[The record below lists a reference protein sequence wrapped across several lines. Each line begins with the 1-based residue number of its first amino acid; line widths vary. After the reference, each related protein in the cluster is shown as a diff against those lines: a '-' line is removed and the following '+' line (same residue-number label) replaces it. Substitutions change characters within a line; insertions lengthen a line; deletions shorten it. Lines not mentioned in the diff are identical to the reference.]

1 MSPNLTFWKIPVDA
15 AAFIAAVR
23 RECWFEEH
31 DPNRREILFNRS
43 GKDYLFNRGRGI
55 RPHTPQPEPDALKEV
70 WSLVESTLAHR
81 FEVCFINDYYRAGAH
96 IGWHQDN
103 SPSIDWNRPVAVLSV
118 GETTSV
124 RFRKIDNPGEIWSFK
139 CDNGTICAM
148 ESGVNDKYEHEVP
161 GVDVRGLGR
170 MSLVFRGVK

>member
-1 MSPNLTFWKIPVDA
+1 MSPNLTFRTIDVDGDE
-15 AAFIAAVR
+15 FISTIR

-43 GKDYLFNRGRGI
+43 GKDYLYNRGRGV
-55 RPHTPQPEPDALKEV
+55 RPHVPQPEPDALKSL
-70 WSLVESTLAHR
+70 WSRVEDAVGHR
-81 FEVCFINDYYRAGAH
+81 FEVCFINDYYRNGAD

-103 SPSIDWNRPVAVLSV
+103 SPSIDWDRPVAVLSL
-118 GETTSV
+118 GETATV
-124 RFRKIDNPGEIWSFK
+124 LFREIADETNVWSYK

-148 ESGVNDKYEHEVP
+148 ESGVNDAYQHAVP
-161 GVDVRGLGR
+161 GVDVQGIGR